1 MADWIALI
9 VSFIACMG
17 AATVGALL
25 TARAIKEWYRGLK
38 KPSWNPPDWA
48 FGPVW
53 TILYILM
60 AISAWL
66 VWEDGSPDE
75 RLLPLSIFG
84 IQLALNVAW
93 SGIFF
98 YKRKLLGGLV
108 EVLVLWTA
116 ILVTIL
122 SFWGVSNTAALLLL
136 PYIAWVSIASYLNYT
151 VWRLNKVD

>member
-1 MADWIALI
+1 MAGWISLI
-9 VSFIACMG
+9 ISFAICM
-17 AATVGALL
+17 AAAAVGGLL
-25 TARAIKEWYRGLK
+25 TARAIEEWYRGLR

-66 VWEDGSPDE
+66 VYSEGGLNE
-75 RLLPLSIFG
+75 QLVPLSIFG
-84 IQLALNVAW
+84 IQLVLNVVW

-98 YKRKLLGGLV
+98 YKRKILGGLV
-108 EVLVLWTA
+108 EVICLWAA
-116 ILVTIL
+116 ILATIIA
-122 SFWGVSNTAALLLL
+122 FWGASTIAALLLI

-151 VWRLNKVD
+151 IWRLNRAD